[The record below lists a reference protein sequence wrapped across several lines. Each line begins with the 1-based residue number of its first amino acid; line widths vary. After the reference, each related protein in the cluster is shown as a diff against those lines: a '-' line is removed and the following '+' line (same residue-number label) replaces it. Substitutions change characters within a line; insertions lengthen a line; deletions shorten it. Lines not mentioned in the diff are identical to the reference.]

1 MIIKKHKDI
10 PAVVVDDWYT
20 PEELNLI
27 WKQLNFFTQ
36 KNMMERAEVSG
47 SVARKPETNEAKGRN
62 ARRKHV

>member
-47 SVARKPETNEAKGRN
+47 SVARKPETN
-62 ARRKHV
+62 

>member
-27 WKQLNFFTQ
+27 LENWLK
-36 KNMMERAEVSG
+36 EV
-47 SVARKPETNEAKGRN
+47 
-62 ARRKHV
+62 

>member
-27 WKQLNFFTQ
+27 RKQ
-36 KNMMERAEVSG
+36 
-47 SVARKPETNEAKGRN
+47 
-62 ARRKHV
+62 